1 MGTFQMPFY
10 FIETVSQAAKDAW
23 IKQAQEKAKAYKYQ
37 GNSISATFEPVK
49 GWRPFE
55 KYGTNPLEIIHNCI
69 KDYDNTVNKILF
81 CKDYFKYEQLI
92 GNNIS
97 NMDMFFLQGR
107 IAAFDFYAD
116 KEGNAHRNALIV
128 PMGVGGN
135 ETSLYN
141 AIVTD
146 IAYPRT
152 MLALAYRDY
161 YNKFPPE
168 VKKYVLGMNLP
179 YVKDFMDTEVSY
191 MGAYV
196 FPPAICEVQGNLS
209 RLYTMQS
216 AISFTVLNMPK
227 IEVSKN
233 SKTNFFWT
241 RDSHNSTSVAQY
253 VVSVNEYSNLSRKR
267 IDSEQL
273 LFPCFCIG

>member
-1 MGTFQMPFY
+1 MSTFQMPFY
-10 FIETVSQAAKDAW
+10 FIKTVSQAEKDAW
-23 IKQAQEKAKAYKYQ
+23 IKQAQDKAKAYKYQ
-37 GNSISATFEPVK
+37 GNCISASFEPIK

-55 KYGTNPLEIIHNCI
+55 KYGTDSLEIIHNCI

-81 CKDYFKYEQLI
+81 CKDYFKYKQLI

-97 NMDMFFLQGR
+97 NVDMFFLDGQ
-107 IAAFDFYAD
+107 IAAFDFYAG
-116 KEGNAHRNALIV
+116 KAGNAHRNALIV
-128 PMGVGGN
+128 PMVVGGN

-141 AIVTD
+141 AINTD
-146 IAYPRT
+146 IAYPQT
-152 MLALAYRDY
+152 MLAQAYKDY

-179 YVKDFMDTEVSY
+179 YVKDFVDTEVSY

-209 RLYTMQS
+209 RLYTMQA

-227 IEVSKN
+227 IKVSGN
-233 SKTNFFWT
+233 SSFFWT
-241 RDSHNSTSVAQY
+241 RDSYDGNSVASY
-253 VVSVNEYSNLSRKR
+253 VVQVNEYSNLSRKR
-267 IDSEQL
+267 IESEQL

>member
-23 IKQAQEKAKAYKYQ
+23 IKEAQEKAKQFYYK
-37 GNSISATFEPVK
+37 GNEISASFEPIK

-55 KYGTNPLEIIHNCI
+55 KYGTEPLEIIHNCI
-69 KDYDNTVNKILF
+69 KDCDNTVNKILF
-81 CKDYFKYEQLI
+81 RKDYFNYRQLI

-97 NMDMFFLQGR
+97 NMDMFFLDGQ
-107 IAAFDFYAD
+107 IAAFDFYAG
-116 KEGNAHRNALIV
+116 KAGNAHRNALIV
-128 PMGVGGN
+128 PNKVGN

-141 AIVTD
+141 AITTN
-146 IAYPRT
+146 IAYSQT
-152 MLALAYRDY
+152 MLAQAYRDY

-179 YVKDFMDTEVSY
+179 YVTNFVDTEVSY

-209 RLYTMQS
+209 RLYTMQA
-216 AISFTVLNMPK
+216 AIGFTVLDMPK
-227 IEVSKN
+227 IRVSGN

-241 RDSHNSTSVAQY
+241 RDPRSSNSITQY
-253 VVSVNEYSNLSRKR
+253 VVQVGEYSNLSRKR
-267 IDSEQL
+267 IDSKQL

>member
-128 PMGVGGN
+128 PMGVGGK

>member
-23 IKQAQEKAKAYKYQ
+23 IKQAQEKAKQFNYK
-37 GNSISATFEPVK
+37 GNQISANFEPIK

-55 KYGTNPLEIIHNCI
+55 KYGTETLEIIHNCI
-69 KDYDNTVNKILF
+69 QDYDNTVNKILF
-81 CKDYFKYEQLI
+81 RKDYFKYEQLI

-97 NMDMFFLQGR
+97 NMDMFFLDGQ
-107 IAAFDFYAD
+107 IAAFDFYAG
-116 KEGNAHRNALIV
+116 KAGNAHRNALIV
-128 PMGVGGN
+128 PNEVGN

-141 AIVTD
+141 AITTD
-146 IAYPRT
+146 IAYSQT
-152 MLALAYRDY
+152 MLARAYRDY

-179 YVKDFMDTEVSY
+179 YVTDFVDTEVSY

-209 RLYTMQS
+209 RLYTMQA
-216 AISFTVLNMPK
+216 AIGFTVLNMPK

-241 RDSHNSTSVAQY
+241 RDPRSSNSVGQY
-253 VVSVNEYSNLSRKR
+253 VVQVNEYSNSSRKR

>member
-23 IKQAQEKAKAYKYQ
+23 IKEAKEKAKQFNYK
-37 GNSISATFEPVK
+37 GNEISASFEPIK

-55 KYGTNPLEIIHNCI
+55 KYGTEPLEIIHNCI

-81 CKDYFKYEQLI
+81 SKDYFKYEQLI

-97 NMDMFFLQGR
+97 NVDMFFLEGS

-116 KEGNAHRNALIV
+116 KEGNAHHNALIV
-128 PMGVGGN
+128 PMEVGN

-179 YVKDFMDTEVSY
+179 YVTDFVDTEVSY

-216 AISFTVLNMPK
+216 ALGFTVLNMPK

>member
-1 MGTFQMPFY
+1 MSTFQMPFY
-10 FIETVSQAAKDAW
+10 FIKTVSQAAKDAW
-23 IKQAQEKAKAYKYQ
+23 IKEAKEKAKQFKYK
-37 GNSISATFEPVK
+37 GNEISASFEPIK

-81 CKDYFKYEQLI
+81 CKDYFKYKQLI

-97 NMDMFFLQGR
+97 NMDMFFLDGQ
-107 IAAFDFYAD
+107 IAAFDFYAG
-116 KEGNAHRNALIV
+116 KAGNAHRNALIV
-128 PMGVGGN
+128 PRVVD

-141 AIVTD
+141 ATVTD
-146 IAYPRT
+146 IYYPRT
-152 MLALAYRDY
+152 MLARAYKDY

-216 AISFTVLNMPK
+216 AISFTVLDMPK
-227 IEVSKN
+227 IKVSGN
-233 SKTNFFWT
+233 SKTSFFWT
-241 RDSHNSTSVAQY
+241 RDSHSSNSIAQY
-253 VVSVNEYSNLSRKR
+253 VVQVGEYSNLSRKR

>member
-1 MGTFQMPFY
+1 MPFY
-10 FIETVSQAAKDAW
+10 FIKTVSQAAKDAW

-37 GNSISATFEPVK
+37 GNCISASFEPVK
-49 GWRPFE
+49 GWHPFE
-55 KYGTNPLEIIHNCI
+55 KYGATPIEIMHNCI

-81 CKDYFKYEQLI
+81 RKDYFKYEQLI

-97 NMDMFFLQGR
+97 NMDMFFLDGQ

-116 KEGNAHRNALIV
+116 KEGNAHHNALIV
-128 PMGVGGN
+128 PRVVN

-141 AIVTD
+141 ATVTD
-146 IAYPRT
+146 IYYPRT
-152 MLALAYRDY
+152 MLAHAYRDY

-216 AISFTVLNMPK
+216 ALGFTVLNMPK
-227 IEVSKN
+227 IEVSGN
-233 SKTNFFWT
+233 SKTSFFWT
-241 RDSHNSTSVAQY
+241 RDSHSSNSVAQY
-253 VVSVNEYSNLSRKR
+253 VVQVGEYSNLSRKR

>member
-1 MGTFQMPFY
+1 
-10 FIETVSQAAKDAW
+10 
-23 IKQAQEKAKAYKYQ
+23 
-37 GNSISATFEPVK
+37 
-49 GWRPFE
+49 
-55 KYGTNPLEIIHNCI
+55 
-69 KDYDNTVNKILF
+69 
-81 CKDYFKYEQLI
+81 
-92 GNNIS
+92 
-97 NMDMFFLQGR
+97 MDMFFLQGR

-152 MLALAYRDY
+152 MLAHAYRDY

-209 RLYTMQS
+209 RLYTMQA